1 MGHYILYFQGQ
12 GIATFVLHYLIEI
25 AEERG
30 IKGFRGDVIFGNQ
43 PILRVYDSV
52 PYAVHKTFEDGVVDI
67 RFSFDE
73 KEDAKE
79 QDCRDK

>member
-1 MGHYILYFQGQ
+1 M
-12 GIATFVLHYLIEI
+12 
-25 AEERG
+25 
-30 IKGFRGDVIFGNQ
+30 
-43 PILRVYDSV
+43 LRVYDSV
-52 PYAVHKTFEDGVVDI
+52 PYAVHKTLEDGVVDI